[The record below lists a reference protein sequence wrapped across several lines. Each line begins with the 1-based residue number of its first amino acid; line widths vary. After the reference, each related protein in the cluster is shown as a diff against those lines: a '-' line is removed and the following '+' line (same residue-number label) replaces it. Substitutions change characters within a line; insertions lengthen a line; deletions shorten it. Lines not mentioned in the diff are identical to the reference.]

1 MRPSCKV
8 LEQIPDLQVI
18 YFRFV
23 DQGGSLDEEGK
34 WQGSVGEL
42 PTKWR
47 RFSHNSDKDFAFGS
61 AKPAVPAISQ
71 FDPKSLS
78 VLDMLKL
85 GKVVDERKLK

>member
-47 RFSHNSDKDFAFGS
+47 RFSHNSDKVAFGS